1 MTETYGCGAGLMA
14 VVVVAFSHA
23 KVDEHRPSVV
33 VKDVV
38 GLDVKVVY
46 AEHVNVVERS
56 CHLTKIVKSF
66 YLAQSLFWFFLEHV
80 GQ

>member
-46 AEHVNVVERS
+46 AKHVNVVECS
-56 CHLTKIVKSF
+56 CHLTNIVKSVYF
-66 YLAQSLFWFFLEHV
+66 AKPFLWLFLKQV
-80 GQ
+80 GK